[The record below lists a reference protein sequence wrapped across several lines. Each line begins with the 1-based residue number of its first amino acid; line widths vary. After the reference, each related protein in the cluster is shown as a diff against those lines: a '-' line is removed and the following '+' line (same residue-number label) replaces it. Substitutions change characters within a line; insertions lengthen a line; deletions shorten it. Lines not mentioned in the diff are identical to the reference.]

1 MSTSLIYGELKV
13 AWYDLEL
20 YACIEICFYLTRL
33 TRVSCYC
40 FDFSY
45 LSVQSFSKST
55 CKETKLKIVQC
66 DWPSVWEC
74 QPSELWS
81 QRLQYIST
89 RVSIS
94 TSNFKPRLFNHEL
107 FNPIHGSRF
116 LKSLGLKGRGWSLG
130 LESLGLRCPSTIF
143 FMDTGTFYIYAPWSW
158 NIGICNGGFYFE
170 NLFKQFFFVLKR
182 FVHVNVPIKFR
193 NTFYC

>member
-1 MSTSLIYGELKV
+1 MNDLVRFTASGGWELYFYPLSQISRTRKLSSNMLFEQFDQFQHHLLNIFCFLSTSLIYAELKV

-20 YACIEICFYLTRL
+20 YACIEICFYL

-107 FNPIHGSRF
+107 FNYEYLLQP
-116 LKSLGLKGRGWSLG
+116 W
-130 LESLGLRCPSTIF
+130 
-143 FMDTGTFYIYAPWSW
+143 TFQALTFQPW
-158 NIGICNGGFYFE
+158 
-170 NLFKQFFFVLKR
+170 
-182 FVHVNVPIKFR
+182 
-193 NTFYC
+193 